1 MSEINPNNAIT
12 FIIRHSELFAK
23 AKAERVYLEQYR
35 KSKKAI
41 LFAKSEAKTM
51 AEREAEAYAHPEY
64 IELLKGL
71 QEAVEIEET
80 LRFKIEAAKLRVE
93 VYRTME
99 ASNRRI
105 DNATR

>member
-1 MSEINPNNAIT
+1 MNEIDPNLAIE
-12 FIIRHSELFAK
+12 FIIRNSAKYAK

-51 AEREAEAYAHPEY
+51 AEREAEAYAHPDY
-64 IELLKGL
+64 ISLLEGL
-71 QEAVEIEET
+71 SAAVEIEEE

-93 VYRTME
+93 VYRTIE

>member
-1 MSEINPNNAIT
+1 MNEIDPNLAIE
-12 FIIRHSELFAK
+12 FIIRNSAKYAK
-23 AKAERVYLEQYR
+23 AKAERIYLEQYR

-51 AEREAEAYAHPEY
+51 AEKEAEAYAHPEY
-64 IELLKGL
+64 ISLLEGL
-71 QEAVEIEET
+71 SAAVEIEEE